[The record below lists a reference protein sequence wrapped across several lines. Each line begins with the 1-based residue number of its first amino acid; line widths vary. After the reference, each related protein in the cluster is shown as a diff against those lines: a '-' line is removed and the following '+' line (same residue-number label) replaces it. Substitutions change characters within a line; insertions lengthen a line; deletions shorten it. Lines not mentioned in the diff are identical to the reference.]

1 MKCFFRVQ
9 SHQACTGQFKGHTL
23 VLQVTYVIVPNKK
36 EYSNNTFKYMYVCIL
51 SPFFVN
57 GIIDYYANY
66 VNFNWHINILI
77 ILHILTYVS
86 E

>member
-9 SHQACTGQFKGHTL
+9 SHQACPGQFKGHTL

-51 SPFFVN
+51 SPFC
-57 GIIDYYANY
+57 
-66 VNFNWHINILI
+66 
-77 ILHILTYVS
+77 
-86 E
+86 